1 MDKDIYVN
9 YLRTYS
15 GYNQYLLQ
23 NSNEE
28 DPLDEV
34 GKESG
39 KVVSLVFDYFK
50 I

>member
-1 MDKDIYVN
+1 MKKDVYVN

-23 NSNEE
+23 NPNQE
-28 DPLDEV
+28 DPLIQVGTDED
-34 GKESG
+34 KE
-39 KVVSLVFDYFK
+39 VRLVFDYFK